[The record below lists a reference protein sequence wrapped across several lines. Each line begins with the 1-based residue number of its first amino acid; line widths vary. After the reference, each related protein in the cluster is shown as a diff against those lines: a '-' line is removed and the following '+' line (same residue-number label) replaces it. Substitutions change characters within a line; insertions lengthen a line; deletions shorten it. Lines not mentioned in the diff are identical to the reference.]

1 MLDFQSH
8 LLSYLRQGTLEYPHE
23 GVVSKAE
30 IGHEKSRNED
40 RMSEPRQL
48 HLFGLSL
55 NPVSRLKS
63 AMRQTI
69 KECRFSREQICD
81 RMNRMAISEGLG
93 GGRSDKITVAALD
106 AWVAESKTNTISV
119 NLLPIFCQAAESLL
133 PLRVL
138 ADCMGAELIDPKE
151 AKILALAKL
160 ELEARKLAK
169 RKKRLQSE
177 IEESTE

>member
-1 MLDFQSH
+1 
-8 LLSYLRQGTLEYPHE
+8 
-23 GVVSKAE
+23 
-30 IGHEKSRNED
+30 
-40 RMSEPRQL
+40 MSEPRQL
-48 HLFGLSL
+48 HLFGPSL

-63 AMRQTI
+63 AMRQVV

-81 RMNRMAISEGLG
+81 RMNKMAISEGVG

-106 AWVAESKTNTISV
+106 AWLAESKANAISV
-119 NLLPIFCQAAESLL
+119 SLLPIFCQAAESLL

-138 ADCMGAELIDPKE
+138 ANCLDAEVIDKKE

-177 IEESTE
+177 IEEGTP